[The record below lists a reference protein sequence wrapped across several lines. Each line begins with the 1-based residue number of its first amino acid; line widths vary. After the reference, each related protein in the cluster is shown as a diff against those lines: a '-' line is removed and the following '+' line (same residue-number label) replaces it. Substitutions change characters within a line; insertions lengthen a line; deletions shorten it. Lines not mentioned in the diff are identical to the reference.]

1 MKKEG
6 EREEME
12 VKEEAGEERVG
23 REGEEQGEEE
33 EEEKEEDAG
42 RLHHHTNI
50 AEEEPSTPTS
60 NQKL

>member
-1 MKKEG
+1 MKKKR

-12 VKEEAGEERVG
+12 VKKEAGEERVG
-23 REGEEQGEEE
+23 CEGEEQVEEE

-42 RLHHHTNI
+42 HLHHHTNI
-50 AEEEPSTPTS
+50 AEEEPSTLTS